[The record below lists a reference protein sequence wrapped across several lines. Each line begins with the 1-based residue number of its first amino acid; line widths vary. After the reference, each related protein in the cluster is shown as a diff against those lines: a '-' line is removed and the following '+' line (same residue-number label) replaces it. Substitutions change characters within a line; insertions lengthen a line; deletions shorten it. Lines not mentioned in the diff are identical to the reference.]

1 MTTSEPLSPFET
13 GDACLVREG
22 CRNYPAQCWAC
33 VWPEEGLRPS
43 EYVPRDPQV
52 EHPLTTQLKKER
64 ATRRKAAKQ
73 SEASK
78 RGKAARRRGKA
89 FERAMAKATSGN
101 VQPGSGAIPGLPN
114 DGITG
119 VELGSIMHEDKFGL
133 SYPLK
138 TPYDWLE
145 KWDLIFVQGQQT
157 TFVLTTYDRWTLRQW
172 SGLAVGCVTSKQ
184 VKTWEDI
191 LLDQREKPDVVFA
204 SWPRKARVV
213 MQLVPSWI
221 RHMSPAPVDLKKL
234 AEAMRLLEEAI
245 R

>member
-1 MTTSEPLSPFET
+1 MTTSEPLSLFET

-73 SEASK
+73 SEAS
-78 RGKAARRRGKA
+78 RRGKA
-89 FERAMAKATSGN
+89 SRRKGQRVERDLAKRSGGSRI
-101 VQPGSGAIPGLPN
+101 PLSGALRGNLSN
-114 DGITG
+114 D
-119 VELGSIMHEDKFGL
+119 VAFPPELGGL
-133 SYPLK
+133 KVEVKSRADAWK
-138 TPYDWLE
+138 
-145 KWDLIFVQGQQT
+145 
-157 TFVLTTYDRWTLRQW
+157 VLYRW
-172 SGLAVGCVTSKQ
+172 V
-184 VKTWEDI
+184 
-191 LLDQREKPDVVFA
+191 LDDVEKPDAVVL
-204 SWPRKARVV
+204 KADNKPFLVV
-213 MQLVPSWI
+213 QTYDTWAAG
-221 RHMSPAPVDLKKL
+221 RQPAPVDLKKL